1 MRIPLLSRLS
11 FAQQFLLLSL
21 LVLVGGMLVIGLVV
35 QSAIEQAVTR
45 RTAGVTALYVDSF
58 VSPLVQ
64 PTAST
69 GTVSDVQRGE
79 LDDLLGRTPLG
90 TQVVSFKI
98 WAPDGE
104 VLYSPN
110 QDLIGRRFAVDH
122 HLESAFEGDVVT
134 ELSDLSEA
142 ENGYER
148 EKWDRLIET
157 YSPIRV
163 DGTGAVF
170 AVSEF
175 YQLPE
180 PLIAEIRDARIRG
193 WLTVGAATLVMYLL
207 LVGMTLRASATIRR
221 QQDDLVDNVHALE
234 GTLSEN
240 QGLQSRVNRAAA
252 RTTALNEQFLRRLSA
267 DLHDGPAQNV
277 SLALLRLDD
286 VTDPSGNGGTSDV
299 DAMKRALDSA
309 LTEIRTITLGLRS
322 PDVVGLSPCRAA
334 RRAVTDFERLTG
346 DRVHVECEEHDDAVG
361 PLPTNITIYRV
372 VQESLANSFRHAGPA
387 SRTVSVSRS
396 TGSVEVEIAD
406 DGTGFDIAEVSSDTS
421 LGLAL
426 MRERVEVL
434 RGTFVVRSNPARGT
448 TVRATIPIDHTDG

>member
-1 MRIPLLSRLS
+1 
-11 FAQQFLLLSL
+11 
-21 LVLVGGMLVIGLVV
+21 
-35 QSAIEQAVTR
+35 
-45 RTAGVTALYVDSF
+45 VTALYVDSF

-110 QDLIGRRFAVDH
+110 QELIGRSFAVDY
-122 HLESAFEGDVVT
+122 HLESAFEGDVIT
-134 ELSDLSEA
+134 EITDLSEA
-142 ENGYER
+142 ENEYER
-148 EKWDRLIET
+148 ESWDRLIET
-157 YSPIRV
+157 YAPIRV
-163 DGTGAVF
+163 KGTGAVF

-193 WLTVGAATLVMYLL
+193 WFIVGAATLIMYLL
-207 LVGMTLRASATIRR
+207 LVGMTLRASNTIRR
-221 QQDDLVDNVHALE
+221 QQDDLVANVHALE
-234 GTLSEN
+234 ATLTEN
-240 QGLQSRVNRAAA
+240 QSLQSRVNRAAA

-277 SLALLRLDD
+277 SLALLRVDD
-286 VTDPSGNGGTSDV
+286 VADPTSNGGSSDV

-309 LTEIRTITLGLRS
+309 LTEIRSITLGLRS
-322 PDVVGLSPCRAA
+322 PDVDGLSPCRAA
-334 RRAVTDFERLTG
+334 QRAVSDFERLTN

-372 VQESLANSFRHAGPA
+372 VQESLANSFKHAGPA
-387 SRTVSVSRS
+387 SRRVSISRGA
-396 TGSVEVEIAD
+396 GSVELEIAD
-406 DGTGFDIAEVSSDTS
+406 DGAGFDHSEVSTDTS

-434 RGTFVVRSNPARGT
+434 GGRFSVRSDPDRGT
-448 TVRATIPIDHTDG
+448 TVEATLPVDHVDG